1 MNQEEE
7 DLKTLEYGTRLVH
20 VSWEK
25 FFSGLERFPPNEE
38 MRRLEVIVRRYAGG
52 EIGNS
57 GRRFLYQ
64 SLTARFNIYKD
75 MWNKR
80 LRAIEEGR
88 PVGFHGTKAAKAPP
102 PPSRAQ
108 PQAGPSG
115 EFRIQNRLGDVEA
128 VQQLFEQFIEARKNL
143 GEPANVKFES
153 FQKLIAQQTD
163 RILSKKEADSVAFR
177 LETKGGRV
185 SLKARPVRD

>member
-1 MNQEEE
+1 MTQEEE
-7 DLKTLEYGTRLVH
+7 DLKALEYNIRQAQIA
-20 VSWEK
+20 WEK
-25 FFSGLERFPPNEE
+25 YFGGIDRFPPHDL
-38 MRRLEVIVRRYAGG
+38 MGRTEVLIRGYAGG
-52 EIGNS
+52 EIRNS

-64 SLTARFNIYKD
+64 SLTARFNTYKD

-102 PPSRAQ
+102 PPPRVR
-108 PQAGPSG
+108 PQAGPRG
-115 EFRIQNRLGDVEA
+115 EFRIQNKLGDAEA
-128 VQQLFEQFIEARKNL
+128 VQQLFDQFVEARKDL

-153 FQKLIAQQTD
+153 FQKLIAQQTN

-177 LETKGGRV
+177 LDTKGGRV

>member
-1 MNQEEE
+1 VTQEEE
-7 DLKTLEYGTRLVH
+7 DLKTLEYGTRLVQ

-52 EIGNS
+52 EIRNS

-64 SLTARFNIYKD
+64 SLTARFNTYKD

-88 PVGFHGTKAAKAPP
+88 PVGFHGTKVAQAPP
-102 PPSRAQ
+102 PPPRARPQ
-108 PQAGPSG
+108 PGPSG
-115 EFRIQNRLGDVEA
+115 EFRIQNRLGDAEA
-128 VQQLFEQFIEARKNL
+128 VQQLFEQFIEARKDL